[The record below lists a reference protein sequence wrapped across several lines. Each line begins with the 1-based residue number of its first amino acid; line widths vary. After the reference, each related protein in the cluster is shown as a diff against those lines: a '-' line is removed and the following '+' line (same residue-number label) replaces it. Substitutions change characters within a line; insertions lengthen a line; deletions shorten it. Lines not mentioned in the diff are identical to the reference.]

1 VCHTL
6 EDVAHI
12 LQKPWFTP
20 RFIFFAYSSFAIQ
33 KINSMS
39 THQTHQLL
47 NNLQQQTD
55 QFINKAVSDWQMLL
69 HKQFA
74 YKVAPEQ
81 WSANQCLRHL
91 NSYGQ
96 YYLPAMG
103 KAIAIAKQKS
113 VQHNSIFKSSWL
125 GNYFT
130 NLMQP
135 KADGALPK
143 KMQSP
148 KNHQPQNNAE
158 SHLVIAEFIEQ
169 QEQLLLL
176 MEQARQLNLNTI
188 KVPISIAPFIKLKLG
203 DVFMFLVAHNKRHV
217 LQAER
222 AIQNILKVAT

>member
-1 VCHTL
+1 
-6 EDVAHI
+6 
-12 LQKPWFTP
+12 
-20 RFIFFAYSSFAIQ
+20 
-33 KINSMS
+33 MS
-39 THQTHQLL
+39 THQTKQLL

-55 QFINKAVSDWQMLL
+55 QFINKAVSDWQMLP

-74 YKVAPEQ
+74 YKLAPEK
-81 WSANQCLRHL
+81 WSANQCLQHL
-91 NSYGQ
+91 NSYGKF
-96 YYLPAMG
+96 YLPAIE

-113 VQHNSIFKSSWL
+113 IKANPVFKSGWL

-135 KADGALPK
+135 KADGTLSK

-148 KNHQPQNNAE
+148 KNHQPQNNAD

-176 MEQARQLNLNTI
+176 MEQARQLDLNTI

-203 DVFMFLVAHNKRHV
+203 DVFMFLVAHNQRHI

-222 AIQNILKVAT
+222 AIQKILKVAA

>member
-1 VCHTL
+1 
-6 EDVAHI
+6 
-12 LQKPWFTP
+12 
-20 RFIFFAYSSFAIQ
+20 
-33 KINSMS
+33 MS
-39 THQTHQLL
+39 THQTKQLL

-55 QFINKAVSDWQMLL
+55 QFINKAVSDWQMLP

-74 YKVAPEQ
+74 YKLTPEQ
-81 WSANQCLRHL
+81 WSANQCLQHL
-91 NSYGQ
+91 NSYGK
-96 YYLPAMG
+96 YYLPAIE

-113 VQHNSIFKSSWL
+113 IKENPVFKSGWL

-135 KADGALPK
+135 KDDGTLPK
-143 KMQSP
+143 KMKSP
-148 KNHQPQNNAE
+148 KNHQPQNNAD

-176 MEQARQLNLNTI
+176 MEQACQLDLNNI

-203 DVFMFLVAHNKRHV
+203 DVFMFLVVHNQRHV

-222 AIQNILKVAT
+222 AIQNIMKLAA